1 MEIMNTD
8 ISVKKVIFK
17 TGVSLSVIENS
28 EAYKVVAYLGPREK
42 QVKWLEEMNFLGNKR
57 PSFKLK

>member
-8 ISVKKVIFK
+8 FSVKKVIFK

-42 QVKWLEEMNFLGNKR
+42 QVK
-57 PSFKLK
+57 